1 MATTTDEL
9 KIRVHVDKG
18 NTTKELGSVI
28 SALKVLNKEAA
39 SKSVKGL
46 AKSLDSLATAS
57 KGLGK
62 LPRAIAAIEGIKINP
77 KLKENLDKIADAGA
91 KLSATGR
98 GIKAA
103 ADGFAKIA
111 KMGTDSD
118 LDKKFD
124 NVANS
129 VNRFVENLN
138 KGISEDTLTR
148 LERVADALDRIT
160 QNANTKIKGK
170 VVDVSASVGASK
182 AAKSKIKWSSIESIF
197 NRINS
202 TASDIARNIYGIF
215 EASGITKDIDRITS
229 AVQRNIPVLG
239 ELSAAW
245 KMSFNEIK
253 NIVLSNSSIID
264 KAAGLMLV
272 KVKYLVKALYSLS
285 KIPFTNIGMT
295 KGILSLLSM
304 PFKGFVENIK
314 DLTKR
319 WNKFT
324 SSLAR
329 IAVYR
334 LIRSALKEIAAGI
347 KEGVENLYLWAQA
360 WKDTYK
366 SADKFLASMDML
378 TTGFLYLKNSI
389 GAAVSPLIDY
399 VAPIIDSLIDKFVA
413 LANAINMALAALTG
427 ASLWRKAVR
436 YPVTYG
442 DTMSNAKKKADDLK
456 RTVLGF
462 DELNRLDDNKKK
474 SGGKG
479 SDEWDQSKM
488 FEEAIVPDRFK
499 DIINGEDWSS
509 IGSAIAK
516 KINLALVNID
526 WNSVKATT
534 KKWATRLGS
543 LLNSALLDTSMPLV
557 GRSIAEF
564 FNTVALG
571 INTFFGEFDFVT
583 LGQHLGEG
591 LRSLIDTGEWKEW
604 GKALTQKIGALID
617 TVYGFKD
624 VDISGLGAG
633 ITDLISGMFENI
645 NLGKIAEAVQTLLPK
660 IGTEIGVV
668 LNGLFTNTNK
678 ALGGVNFKE
687 LGKKFA
693 EAINNLF
700 SQIDPKEAGTFLSNG
715 LKAVLDA
722 MSGVVAT
729 LDWDPIT
736 ESIGNMVAAMFKN
749 IDLNKAVGTAITLA
763 EKIVGILNS
772 VVENIPWGEVG
783 TALANADT
791 SKLRD
796 GIKKLFTNLVKGLE
810 NAGVLDEITAG
821 IAGFVGL
828 KLGGAFLKIIPSLLP
843 ALTAGMGS
851 GGAAA
856 GGAAGAGILGELF
869 PATAAVTIGSML
881 GQQLSHH
888 IIGPLLEGLGSADA
902 ELYKTWTFFGEDGLF
917 QAGIDL
923 AEMKA
928 EDLGKYLSN
937 FAQTHKDLWEN
948 MTNGTTTLGEAFHV
962 LHGIITGDSEEVG
975 TSVDN
980 LKERFTA
987 IKDTW
992 VAEHPLITAGFD
1004 AIKKSADEKMAPVK
1018 DLLNDAIDFLK
1029 DTFFPDWDDTWSN
1042 VSTTFSDI
1050 WSGMKKACKDAINGI
1065 IGFINGL
1072 LSGTNTGL
1080 NNIIS
1085 AVTSLSGA
1093 SIAGKTLNITLSQV
1107 NIPQIPYLA
1116 NGGMVGQGNLFVA
1129 GEAGP
1134 ELVTSWGNDSA
1145 VLNVDQ
1151 IVDAIAQGVAMA
1163 SGGDIT
1169 IPVYLDGNILDNVIV
1184 TAQQRQNIRSG
1195 GR

>member
-1 MATTTDEL
+1 MAATTTDEL

-28 SALKVLNKEAA
+28 SALKVLNKEAS

-46 AKSLDSLATAS
+46 AKSLDSLASAS

-62 LPRAIAAIEGIKINP
+62 LPRAVAAIEGIKISP
-77 KLKENLDKIADAGA
+77 KLKENLDRIAEAGA

-103 ADGFAKIA
+103 AEGFQKIA
-111 KMGTDSD
+111 KMGTDTE

-129 VNRFVENLN
+129 VSRFVENLN
-138 KGISEDTLTR
+138 KGISDDTLTR

-160 QNANTKIKGK
+160 HSANSKIKGK
-170 VVDVSASVGASK
+170 VVDVSAAVGSAK
-182 AAKSKIKWSSIESIF
+182 AVKSAIKWSSVEKIF
-197 NRINS
+197 NQIN
-202 TASDIARNIYGIF
+202 TVTSDIARNIYGVF
-215 EASGITKDIDRITS
+215 EATGIIKDIDRITS

-239 ELSAAW
+239 ELADAW
-245 KMSFNEIK
+245 KLHFTEIK

-264 KAAGLMLV
+264 KAASLMLV
-272 KVKYLVKALYSLS
+272 KVKYLVKAISSLA

-295 KGILSLLSM
+295 KGIMSLLSL
-304 PFKGFVENIK
+304 PFRGFAENIK

-334 LIRSALKEIAAGI
+334 LIRTALKEIAAGI

-366 SADKFLASMDML
+366 SADKFLQSMDLL

-413 LANAINMALAALTG
+413 LANAINQALAALTG

-488 FEEAIVPDRFK
+488 FEEMAVSDKFK
-499 DIINGEDWSS
+499 KLLNSYDWTPIGTIISNNINKALANVDWDV
-509 IGSAIAK
+509 I
-516 KINLALVNID
+516 
-526 WNSVKATT
+526 KANVE
-534 KKWATRLGS
+534 KWATRFGTLFNS
-543 LLNSALLDTSMPLV
+543 VLNGVSMPLI
-557 GRSIAEF
+557 GKSFAELG
-564 FNTVALG
+564 NTVALG
-571 INTFFGEFDFVT
+571 INTLFGKIDFVAF
-583 LGQHLGEG
+583 GNHLADG
-591 LRSLIDTGEWKEW
+591 LKMFIIKAEWGEW
-604 GKALTQKIGALID
+604 GKALTQKIKALID
-617 TVYGFKD
+617 TLYGFKD
-624 VDISGLGAG
+624 VDLTGLGDG
-633 ITDLISGMFENI
+633 ITEMIAGMFENI
-645 NLGKIAEAVQTLLPK
+645 DLARIAEAIATLAPK
-660 IGTEIGVV
+660 IGTEVGKV
-668 LNGLFTNTNK
+668 LNGLFANTNA
-678 ALGGVNFKE
+678 ALGGVDFKK
-687 LGKKFA
+687 LGQSFA
-693 EAINNLF
+693 QTINNIF
-700 SQIDPKEAGTFLSNG
+700 AQVDADEAGKFLTNG
-715 LKAVLDA
+715 LSAIIDTVSGAVDK
-722 MSGVVAT
+722 
-729 LDWDPIT
+729 LDWNLLT
-736 ESIGNMVAAMFKN
+736 EKIGGIVAAMFDN
-749 IDLNKAVGTAITLA
+749 IDFNKAVGTAVTIA
-763 EKIVGILNS
+763 ERIVDILN
-772 VVENIPWGEVG
+772 VAVENIDFGKVG

-791 SKLRD
+791 SKLKA
-796 GIKKLFTNLVKGLE
+796 GIKKLFNNLLKGLE
-810 NAGVLDEITAG
+810 NAGVLDEISEG
-821 IAGFVGL
+821 IAAFVGI
-828 KLGGAFLKIIPSLLP
+828 KIGGAFVKIIPSLMP
-843 ALTAGMGS
+843 MLTASMS
-851 GGAAA
+851 SA
-856 GGAAGAGILGELF
+856 GGAAGGAGIFAGLIEGGAIVTLGS
-869 PATAAVTIGSML
+869 IL
-881 GQQLSHH
+881 GQQFSHH
-888 IIGPLLEGLGSADA
+888 VIGPILEAFGSADA
-902 ELYKTWTFFGEDGLF
+902 ELYKTWTFFGENGLF

-923 AEMKA
+923 AKMKV
-928 EDLGKYLSN
+928 DDMKSYLTN
-937 FAQTHKDLWEN
+937 FVAAHKNLWEN
-948 MTNGTTTLGEAFHV
+948 MTNGTTVLGESFHV
-962 LHGIITGDSEEVG
+962 LHGIVTGDSEEVG
-975 TSVDN
+975 TSIDN
-980 LKERFTA
+980 LKARFSA
-987 IKDTW
+987 IAESWKT
-992 VAEHPLITAGFD
+992 EHPIITAGFD
-1004 AIKKSADEKMAPVK
+1004 AIKQSADEKIGATKEKLEEIWGYV
-1018 DLLNDAIDFLK
+1018 K
-1029 DTFFPDWDDTWSN
+1029 DTFFPDWDETWS
-1042 VSTTFSDI
+1042 TIGDTFSDI
-1050 WSGMKKACKDAINGI
+1050 WDGMKKAVKDAINGI
-1065 IGFINGL
+1065 IGFINTL

-1080 NNIIS
+1080 NNVIS

-1093 SIAGKTLNITLSQV
+1093 SIAGKTLNITIPKV

-1116 NGGMVGQGNLFVA
+1116 NGGVVGQGNLFVA

-1145 VLNVDQ
+1145 VLNADQ
-1151 IVDAIAQGVAMA
+1151 IVEAISQGVAMA

-1169 IPVYLDGNILDNVIV
+1169 IPVYLDGNLLDTVIV